1 MSLDDSSISLGLERI
16 RECSGAI
23 SNACILHTDQVVSE
37 KLILSGGK
45 AASKEKISLDEFKG
59 CPQDEVEANIQ
70 GKEHEFSSIAQEHRP
85 KEAVSQEEFQDFD
98 MSKRK
103 RKNWWKRFVNIR
115 KSGEG
120 NVRSKLNAG
129 TNKTRRIKVKQ
140 NKKRWLH
147 MLQRGVAKVV
157 VKKGKTKLFKD
168 GNPMVY
174 SGAVDRII
182 GRPPPKTGDVIL
194 VADGTEK
201 PIGWGMY
208 NSVSMFCVR
217 LMQFE
222 DEATR
227 TNQECASWLGTPLIN
242 KAGVL
247 LLGKD
252 YPYAS
257 DGLEI
262 WDAIKSRVEEY
273 VSFYYKSDEEL
284 QKDPELQAWWKE
296 LVEVGHGDLK
306 DKPWWQKM
314 QTREELVEASATLI
328 WIASALHAAVNFG
341 QHTSDEFYLGQRDG
355 GDYWTSDAGPLEAFK
370 RFGNNLEEIEKKL
383 IEKNNDET
391 LRNRYGP
398 AKMPYTL
405 LYPSSEEGLTF
416 RGIPKSI
423 SI

>member
-37 KLILSGGK
+37 KWILSGGK

-59 CPQDEVEANIQ
+59 CPQDEAEANIQ
-70 GKEHEFSSIAQEHRP
+70 GKDHEFSSIAQEHRP

-103 RKNWWKRFVNIR
+103 KKNWWKCFVNLR

-129 TNKTRRIKVKQ
+129 TNKTRRIKVKR

-157 VKKGKTKLFKD
+157 VKKGKTQLFKD

-174 SGAVDRII
+174 NGVVDRII
-182 GRPPPKTGDVIL
+182 GRPPPKTGDVVL
-194 VADGTEK
+194 VADGTKK

-217 LMQFE
+217 LMQLE

-242 KAGVL
+242 KARVL
-247 LLGKD
+247 LLGKVF
-252 YPYAS
+252 P
-257 DGLEI
+257 
-262 WDAIKSRVEEY
+262 
-273 VSFYYKSDEEL
+273 
-284 QKDPELQAWWKE
+284 
-296 LVEVGHGDLK
+296 
-306 DKPWWQKM
+306 
-314 QTREELVEASATLI
+314 
-328 WIASALHAAVNFG
+328 
-341 QHTSDEFYLGQRDG
+341 
-355 GDYWTSDAGPLEAFK
+355 
-370 RFGNNLEEIEKKL
+370 
-383 IEKNNDET
+383 
-391 LRNRYGP
+391 
-398 AKMPYTL
+398 
-405 LYPSSEEGLTF
+405 
-416 RGIPKSI
+416 
-423 SI
+423 